1 MKTIK
6 LSGMCL
12 LTVSLCLSACKAQA
26 TKTTEAIETTQ
37 AEEIV
42 EVTEETE
49 LLGITSMAETPPE
62 PLYMKPENFKEQE
75 KNFFGDDYELYNSY
89 ANNKEFSQE
98 LYDKVLASEKLF
110 EEMKVHGNVKFDTDR
125 DGLTDYEEIEIYG
138 TNPDKK
144 STSGDLYSDG
154 YKVLKDMDVTKYYEN
169 DWIKIDDNLSIL
181 NEGYISDDFH
191 YSLEENHLKVKGL
204 TYFSLYGYSGFQAL
218 SHSPIYMLS
227 FGVKID
233 QGFYGD
239 VKLSL
244 NQSLDNITIEEYD
257 IVDNTLTPIEFTIDE
272 DNRLCFHYERFSSYL
287 LIYDKEKK
295 TKVEKALKKE
305 YE

>member
-12 LTVSLCLSACKAQA
+12 LTVSLCLSACKEQP
-26 TKTTEAIETTQ
+26 TKTTEEIETTQ
-37 AEEIV
+37 AAETV
-42 EVTEETE
+42 EVTEATK
-49 LLGITSMAETPPE
+49 LSKITSMAETPPE

-98 LYDKVLASEKLF
+98 LYEKVLASEKLF

-154 YKVLKDMDVTKYYEN
+154 YKVLKGMDVTKYYEN

-181 NEGYISDDFH
+181 NEGYISDNFH
-191 YSLEENHLKVKGL
+191 YSLKENHLKVKGL
-204 TYFSLYGYSGFQAL
+204 TYFSISGYSGFQAI

-227 FGVKID
+227 FEVKID

-239 VKLSL
+239 VKLSI
-244 NQSLDNITIEEYD
+244 NEDLDNITIEEYD
-257 IVDNTLTPIEFTIDE
+257 ISSNTFTPIEFTLE
-272 DNRLCFHYERFSSYL
+272 A
-287 LIYDKEKK
+287 KGK
-295 TKVEKALKKE
+295 TWLFYVPHI
-305 YE
+305 